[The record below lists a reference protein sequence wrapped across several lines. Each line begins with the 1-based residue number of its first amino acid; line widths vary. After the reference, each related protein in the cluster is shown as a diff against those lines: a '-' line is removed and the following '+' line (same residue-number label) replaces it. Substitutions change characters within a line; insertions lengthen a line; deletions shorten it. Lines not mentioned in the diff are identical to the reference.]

1 MAQKIKE
8 MDGIT
13 ETEVA
18 KAEDSK
24 INKTTKPATFFE
36 LFGEADF
43 YDCCLI
49 ALGTIGAM
57 GTGAALPVF
66 CILFGQ
72 VLDKLNDG
80 GDLQEAVNKV
90 VILFIILACGNL
102 VVSFV
107 QVVGWTI
114 SGERMAQKFR
124 TKYVRAVLSQEI
136 GW

>member
-1 MAQKIKE
+1 MTEKTKE
-8 MDGIT
+8 KSV
-13 ETEVA
+13 VA
-18 KAEDSK
+18 KAEDTETTP
-24 INKTTKPATFFE
+24 TTKSATVFE
-36 LFGEADF
+36 LFGEADILD
-43 YDCCLI
+43 YGLM
-49 ALGTIGAM
+49 ALGTIGAL

-72 VLDKLNDG
+72 ILDNLNSG
-80 GDLQEAVNKV
+80 GNLQQEVDKV

-114 SGERMAQKFR
+114 TGERQAQKFR

>member
-1 MAQKIKE
+1 MAEKTKE
-8 MDGIT
+8 ADG
-13 ETEVA
+13 VA
-18 KAEDSK
+18 KADDSK
-24 INKTTKPATFFE
+24 ISKTTKAATFFE
-36 LFGEADF
+36 LFSEADVT
-43 YDCCLI
+43 DCCLM
-49 ALGTIGAM
+49 ALGTIGAL

-72 VLDKLNDG
+72 VLDKLNSG
-80 GDLQEAVNKV
+80 GDLQAAVTAV

-102 VVSFV
+102 VVSSV

-114 SGERMAQKFR
+114 SGERQAQKFR

>member
-1 MAQKIKE
+1 MTEKTKE
-8 MDGIT
+8 KSS
-13 ETEVA
+13 VA
-18 KAEDSK
+18 KAEDTETTP
-24 INKTTKPATFFE
+24 TTKPATIFE
-36 LFGEADF
+36 LFGEADILD
-43 YDCCLI
+43 YGLM
-49 ALGTIGAM
+49 ALGTIGAL

-72 VLDKLNDG
+72 ILDNLNKG
-80 GDLQEAVNKV
+80 GALQDAVDRI

-107 QVVGWTI
+107 QVVGWSI
-114 SGERMAQKFR
+114 SGERQAQKFR

>member
-1 MAQKIKE
+1 MAEKTKE
-8 MDGIT
+8 
-13 ETEVA
+13 ESLVA
-18 KAEDSK
+18 KAEDTK
-24 INKTTKPATFFE
+24 ATPTTKPATFFE
-36 LFGEADF
+36 LFSEADILD
-43 YDCCLI
+43 YGLM
-49 ALGTIGAM
+49 ALGTIGAL

-72 VLDKLNDG
+72 ILDNLNKG
-80 GDLQEAVNKV
+80 GNLQQEVDKV
-90 VILFIILACGNL
+90 VILFVILACGNL

-114 SGERMAQKFR
+114 TGERQAQKFR

>member
-1 MAQKIKE
+1 MTEKTKE
-8 MDGIT
+8 KSV
-13 ETEVA
+13 VA
-18 KAEDSK
+18 KAEDTETTP
-24 INKTTKPATFFE
+24 TTKSATFFE
-36 LFGEADF
+36 LFSEADILD
-43 YDCCLI
+43 YGLM
-49 ALGTIGAM
+49 ALGTIGAL
-57 GTGAALPVF
+57 GTGAALPIF

-72 VLDKLNDG
+72 ILDNLNKG
-80 GDLQEAVNKV
+80 GALQDAVDRI

-114 SGERMAQKFR
+114 TGERQAQKFR

>member
-1 MAQKIKE
+1 MAEKTKE
-8 MDGIT
+8 
-13 ETEVA
+13 ESVVV
-18 KAEDSK
+18 KAEDTK
-24 INKTTKPATFFE
+24 ITPTTKPATFFE
-36 LFGEADF
+36 LFGEADILD
-43 YDCCLI
+43 YGLM
-49 ALGTIGAM
+49 ALGTIGAL

-72 VLDKLNDG
+72 ILDNLNSG
-80 GDLQEAVNKV
+80 GNLQQEVDKV
-90 VILFIILACGNL
+90 VILFVILACGNL

-114 SGERMAQKFR
+114 TGERQAQKFR

>member
-1 MAQKIKE
+1 MTEKTKE
-8 MDGIT
+8 KSV
-13 ETEVA
+13 VA
-18 KAEDSK
+18 KAEDTETTP
-24 INKTTKPATFFE
+24 TTKSATVFE
-36 LFGEADF
+36 LFGEADILD
-43 YDCCLI
+43 YGLM
-49 ALGTIGAM
+49 ALGTIGAL
-57 GTGAALPVF
+57 GTGAALPIF

-72 VLDKLNDG
+72 ILDNLNKG
-80 GDLQEAVNKV
+80 GALQDAVDRI

-114 SGERMAQKFR
+114 TGERQAQKFR